1 MAAVHLHTES
11 RFALF
16 ARVSYVTATAAAAA
30 AAEFYVQIVA
40 VALLVLVP
48 QRLRKVTLFA
58 TTLHPPSNFI
68 YASLSRS
75 ICL

>member
-1 MAAVHLHTES
+1 MAAVHLHTEL

-16 ARVSYVTATAAAAA
+16 ARVSYVTATAAAA

-58 TTLHPPSNFI
+58 TTLHPPSYFI